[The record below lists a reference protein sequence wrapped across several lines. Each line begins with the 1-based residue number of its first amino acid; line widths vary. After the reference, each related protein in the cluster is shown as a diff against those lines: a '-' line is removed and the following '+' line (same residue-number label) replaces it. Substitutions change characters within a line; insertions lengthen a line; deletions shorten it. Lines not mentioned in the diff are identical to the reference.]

1 MTAAPASPFAS
12 TFDAA
17 VLARAATTRLMIF
30 DVDGVLTDGG
40 LFYGEDGESV
50 KRFNALDGHGIKMMQ
65 QFGTAAAIITARQSP
80 FVLRRAKDL
89 GIAHVFQGVHDKRQ
103 AFEQL
108 LQHTG
113 LAAAD
118 CGYLGDDV
126 IDLPV
131 LTRVGFKACVANG
144 HREVKLRSDYV
155 TTATGGNGAVREVC
169 DLVLAAQG
177 NYEAALA
184 PYLA

>member
-1 MTAAPASPFAS
+1 MTAPAFAS
-12 TFDAA
+12 TFAPA
-17 VLARAATTRLMIF
+17 LLAKVAPVRLMIF

-40 LFYGEDGESV
+40 LFYGEDGEAL

-65 QFGTAAAIITARQSP
+65 QYGTAAAIITARQSP
-80 FVLRRAKDL
+80 YVLRRARDL

-108 LQHTG
+108 LLHTG
-113 LAAAD
+113 MQAAQ

-155 TTATGGNGAVREVC
+155 TSASGGNGAVREVC
-169 DLVLAAQG
+169 DLILAAQG
-177 NYEAALA
+177 HYEAALA

>member
-1 MTAAPASPFAS
+1 MTTPTFAS
-12 TFDAA
+12 TLPA
-17 VLARAATTRLMIF
+17 LALAKAATIRLMIF

-40 LFYGEDGESV
+40 LFYGEEGEAF
-50 KRFNALDGHGIKMMQ
+50 KRFNALDGHGIKLMQ
-65 QFGTAAAIITARQSP
+65 QYGTAAAIITARQSP
-80 FVLRRAKDL
+80 YVLRRARDL

-108 LQHTG
+108 LQQLQ
-113 LAAAD
+113 LAPAA
-118 CGYLGDDV
+118 CGYLGDDI

-144 HREVKLRSDYV
+144 HREVKSRCDYV
-155 TTATGGNGAVREVC
+155 TQASGGHGAVREIC

>member
-1 MTAAPASPFAS
+1 MNAPAFAS
-12 TFDAA
+12 TLPAA
-17 VLARAATTRLMIF
+17 ALAKAAAIRLMIF

-40 LFYGEDGESV
+40 LFYGEDGEAF

-65 QFGTAAAIITARQSP
+65 QYGTAAAIITARQSP
-80 FVLRRAKDL
+80 YVLRRARDL
-89 GIAHVFQGVHDKRQ
+89 GIAHVFQGIHDKRQ

-108 LQHTG
+108 LLQVQLTPQ
-113 LAAAD
+113 D
-118 CGYLGDDV
+118 CGYLGDDI

-144 HREVKLRSDYV
+144 HREVKSRSDYV
-155 TTATGGNGAVREVC
+155 TQASGGHGAVREIC

>member
-1 MTAAPASPFAS
+1 MSDFAASFAP
-12 TFDAA
+12 D
-17 VLARAATTRLMIF
+17 VLAKAATTRLMIF

-40 LFYGEDGESV
+40 LFYGEDGEAF
-50 KRFNALDGHGIKMMQ
+50 KRFNALDGHGIKMLQ
-65 QFGTAAAIITARQSP
+65 QSGVATAIITARQSG
-80 FVLRRAKDL
+80 FVVRRARDL
-89 GIAHVFQGVHDKRQ
+89 GIAHVFQGIHDKRQ

-113 LAAAD
+113 LQATQ

-131 LTRVGFKACVANG
+131 FTRVGFKACVAHG
-144 HREVKLRSDYV
+144 HREVKRRADYI
-155 TTATGGNGAVREVC
+155 TTAGGGHGAAREIC

>member
-1 MTAAPASPFAS
+1 MSDFAASFLPE
-12 TFDAA
+12 
-17 VLARAATTRLMIF
+17 VLAKAATTRLMIF

-40 LFYGEDGESV
+40 LFYGEDGEAF
-50 KRFNALDGHGIKMMQ
+50 KRFNALDGHGIKMLQ
-65 QFGTAAAIITARQSP
+65 QFGVPTAIITARQSA
-80 FVLRRAKDL
+80 FVVRRARDL
-89 GIAHVFQGVHDKRQ
+89 GIAHVFQGIHDKRQ

-113 LAAAD
+113 LQAQQ

-131 LTRVGFKACVANG
+131 FTRVGFKACVANG
-144 HREVKLRSDYV
+144 HREVKLRADYV
-155 TTATGGNGAVREVC
+155 TIAAGGNGAAREIC

>member
-1 MTAAPASPFAS
+1 MTSAFADTFAP
-12 TFDAA
+12 A
-17 VLARAATTRLMIF
+17 VLAKAAATRLMIF

-50 KRFNALDGHGIKMMQ
+50 KRFNALDGHGIKMLQ
-65 QFGTAAAIITARQSP
+65 QFGVAAAIITARQSP
-80 FVLRRAKDL
+80 FVQRRARDL
-89 GIAHVFQGVHDKRQ
+89 GIAHVFQGAHDKRL
-103 AFEQL
+103 AFRDL

-113 LAAAD
+113 LQAAD
-118 CGYLGDDV
+118 CGYLGDDI

-131 LTRVGFKACVANG
+131 LTKVGFKACVANG
-144 HREVKLRSDYV
+144 HREVKARADYV
-155 TTATGGNGAVREVC
+155 TSATGGNGAVREIC

>member
-1 MTAAPASPFAS
+1 MNAPAFAS
-12 TFDAA
+12 TLPAA
-17 VLARAATTRLMIF
+17 ALAKAASVRLMIF

-40 LFYGEDGESV
+40 LFYGDEGEV
-50 KRFNALDGHGIKMMQ
+50 FKRFNALDGHGIKMMQ
-65 QFGTAAAIITARQSP
+65 QYGTAAAIITARQSP
-80 FVLRRAKDL
+80 YVLRRARDL
-89 GIAHVFQGVHDKRQ
+89 GIAHVFQGIHDKRQ

-108 LQHTG
+108 LQQVQLG
-113 LAAAD
+113 PQD
-118 CGYLGDDV
+118 CGYLGDDI

-144 HREVKLRSDYV
+144 HREVKSRSDYV
-155 TTATGGNGAVREVC
+155 TQATGGNGAVREIC

>member
-1 MTAAPASPFAS
+1 MTSAFAS
-12 TFDAA
+12 TFTPD
-17 VLARAATTRLMIF
+17 VLQKASAIKLMIF

-40 LFYGEDGESV
+40 LFYGPEGESV

-65 QFGTAAAIITARQSP
+65 QFGVAAAIITARQSP
-80 FVLRRAKDL
+80 FVIRRAKDL

-108 LQHTG
+108 LEQTG
-113 LAAAD
+113 LTAAE

-131 LTRVGFKACVANG
+131 LIRVGFKACVFNG
-144 HREVKLRSDYV
+144 HREVKTRSDYV

>member
-1 MTAAPASPFAS
+1 MLPAFVSALDS
-12 TFDAA
+12 A
-17 VLARAATTRLMIF
+17 VLAHAAATRLMIF

-40 LFYGEDGESV
+40 LFYGEDGEAL

-65 QFGTAAAIITARQSP
+65 QFGVAAAIITARQSA
-80 FVLRRAKDL
+80 FVARRARDL
-89 GIAHVFQGVHDKRQ
+89 GITHVFQGIHDKRQ

-108 LQHTG
+108 LAHTG
-113 LAAAD
+113 LQAQQ

-144 HREVKLRSDYV
+144 HREVKARCDFV

-169 DLVLAAQG
+169 DLLLAAQG

>member
-1 MTAAPASPFAS
+1 
-12 TFDAA
+12 
-17 VLARAATTRLMIF
+17 
-30 DVDGVLTDGG
+30 
-40 LFYGEDGESV
+40 
-50 KRFNALDGHGIKMMQ
+50 
-65 QFGTAAAIITARQSP
+65 
-80 FVLRRAKDL
+80 VLRRARDL
-89 GIAHVFQGVHDKRQ
+89 GIAHVFQGIHDKRQ

-108 LQHTG
+108 LQQTG
-113 LAAAD
+113 LQAAQ

-131 LTRVGFKACVANG
+131 FTRVGFKACVANG
-144 HREVKLRSDYV
+144 HREVKLRADYV
-155 TTATGGNGAVREVC
+155 TSATGGNGAAREIC

>member
-1 MTAAPASPFAS
+1 MTASVFTSSLPP
-12 TFDAA
+12 DA
-17 VLARAATTRLMIF
+17 LAKAAGVRLMIF

-40 LFYGEDGESV
+40 LFYGEEGEAF

-80 FVLRRAKDL
+80 YVLRRARDL

-108 LQHTG
+108 LQHTQ
-113 LAAAD
+113 LTAVA
-118 CGYLGDDV
+118 CGYLGDDI

-131 LTRVGFKACVANG
+131 LTRVAFKACVANG
-144 HREVKLRSDYV
+144 HREVKARCDYV
-155 TTATGGNGAVREVC
+155 TQATGGNGAVREVC

>member
-1 MTAAPASPFAS
+1 MTASAFAS
-12 TFDAA
+12 SLPPAA
-17 VLARAATTRLMIF
+17 LAKAAGIRLMIF

-40 LFYGEDGESV
+40 LYYGEEGESV
-50 KRFNALDGHGIKMMQ
+50 KRFNALDGHGIKLMQ
-65 QFGTAAAIITARQSP
+65 QYGTAAAIITARQSP
-80 FVLRRAKDL
+80 YVLRRARDL

-108 LQHTG
+108 LQHTQ
-113 LAAAD
+113 LTAAA
-118 CGYLGDDV
+118 CGYLGDDI

-144 HREVKLRSDYV
+144 HREVKVRSDYV
-155 TTATGGNGAVREVC
+155 TQASGGNGAVREVC

-184 PYLA
+184 SYLA